1 MVRPATGSYRG
12 PMLSG
17 GEERLKGHALV
28 AAVTHDVTRVWLLHE
43 ESTEPVLVIR
53 RPGVVHMH
61 ARAGQERHGHSAE
74 TSEAPYFDEMARVLG
89 LGANVLLLGHGTGRS
104 NTMEQFMKH
113 LEQHHEPLL
122 GRIVAS
128 GNVNIPALSN
138 QQLVNDA
145 RHRWP
150 EP

>member
-1 MVRPATGSYRG
+1 MSKIA
-12 PMLSG
+12 
-17 GEERLKGHALV
+17 EERLRGRALV

-61 ARAGQERHGHSAE
+61 ARAGQERHGHAAE
-74 TSEAPYFDEMARVLG
+74 TSEAPYFIEVARVLN
-89 LGANVLLLGHGTGRS
+89 LGSNVLLLGHGAGRS
-104 NTMEQFMKH
+104 NTMEQFLGH
-113 LEQHHEPLL
+113 LETHHEPLL

-128 GNVNIPALSN
+128 RNVNIPALSD
-138 QQLVNDA
+138 QQLVDHA

-150 EP
+150 AG